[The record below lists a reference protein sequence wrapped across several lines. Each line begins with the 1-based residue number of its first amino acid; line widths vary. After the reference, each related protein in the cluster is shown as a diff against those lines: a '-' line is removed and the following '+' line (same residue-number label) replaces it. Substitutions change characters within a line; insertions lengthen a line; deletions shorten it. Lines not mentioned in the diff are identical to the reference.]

1 MKLIANGDPGTTGR
15 VVPQNAEEEGNPV
28 LDQWPHPHQMEVNLV
43 KAMVRNGKTAILKP
57 AMSIVNG
64 DLGVSGRL
72 APRHADGE

>member
-1 MKLIANGDPGTTGR
+1 MKLIANGDPGTSGR
-15 VVPQNAEEEGNPV
+15 RAPKNAEEERNPV
-28 LDQWPHPHQMEVNLV
+28 LDQWPYPHQMEVNLV

-72 APRHADGE
+72 APKHADGE